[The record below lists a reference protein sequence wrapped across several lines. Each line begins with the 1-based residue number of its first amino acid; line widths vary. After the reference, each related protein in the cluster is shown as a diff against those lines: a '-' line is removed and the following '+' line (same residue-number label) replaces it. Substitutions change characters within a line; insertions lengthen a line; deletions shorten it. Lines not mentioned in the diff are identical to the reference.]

1 METVQRFITTDLGEK
16 VRVNNTA
23 IYLAPDDNAKMYAD
37 AGKRA
42 TPYPNSGVPMWGR
55 LRT

>member
-23 IYLAPDDNAKMYAD
+23 ICLAPDDNAKMYAD

-42 TPYPNSGVPMWGR
+42 TPYPNSGVPMSGR